1 LDNNLEIFN
10 LFSNPN
16 QNNMEANIIIVGSM
30 NMDMMVK
37 TEHIPRPGETIMG
50 TDFLMNPGGKGANQA
65 VAVAR
70 LSGNAKFIGK
80 IGNDLFGRQA
90 SQLFREE
97 GIDTSGLTSDA
108 NQPSGIALIT
118 VDKDGENSI
127 VVAPGAN
134 SSLNLADVET
144 HIYNTSQASVMLIQL
159 EIPINTV
166 KHAIKVAKQ
175 SNIKVIL
182 NPAPAQ
188 HLEDELLKMVD
199 IITPNE
205 TEAEFLTG
213 INVFDIESAKYAAQN
228 ISSKG
233 IGSVIITLGQKGA
246 LVYENEIFH
255 HITAPVVLAV
265 DTTAAGDVFNG
276 ALAVGITEGKTVLQA
291 VEFACRAAAISVT
304 RLGAQSSIPYRNEL
318 LLDTL

>member
-1 LDNNLEIFN
+1 LENNLETFN

-213 INVFDIESAKYAAQN
+213 FSVFDIESAKKAAQD

-233 IGSVIITLGQKGA
+233 IGSVIMTLGQKGA

-276 ALAVGITEGKTVLQA
+276 ALAVGITEGKTILQA

-304 RLGAQSSIPYRNEL
+304 RLGAQSSIPYRNEM